1 MSLGSTASISHAS
14 TVERVPLLELPDLN
28 PELQDLAL
36 GQVVDFLRAS
46 DPDGSRMSRV
56 LRGTFDQLYDGQHT
70 GRYHVGQ
77 LFKTEKTHFGTL
89 VEINLQREFSFGNGN
104 ILDYLIM
111 GHEVDCKFSH
121 SGAWMLPMESFDQLI
136 LVLRA
141 DDKTS
146 LWSAGV
152 VRVTKENRRES
163 ENRDKKTGLNVVGRS
178 RIVWLQHDARM
189 QPNAL
194 LELTDDEVSRI
205 FRPKSGQKRLNEL
218 FRVATNRR
226 LSRTIIAT
234 VAQQDDYMKR
244 VRTNGGSRS
253 ALAPEGFLI
262 LGGDYSAQRQIA
274 ENLSAT
280 TPRPGEFV
288 SVRVVP
294 TTPMTTSA
302 VSLDGRWWRLARAD
316 DEVST
321 PAPSLTTG
329 I

>member
-1 MSLGSTASISHAS
+1 MTLFDLPPTFPPDISLLAV
-14 TVERVPLLELPDLN
+14 VESLCAD
-28 PELQDLAL
+28 
-36 GQVVDFLRAS
+36 

-56 LRGTFDQLYDGQHT
+56 LRKTFDQLYDGQHT
-70 GRYHVGQ
+70 GRYRVGQ

-89 VEINLQREFSFGNGN
+89 VEINLQREFSFANGEL
-104 ILDYLIM
+104 LDYQIA

-121 SGAWMLPMESFDQLI
+121 TGTWMLPLESFDQLI

-141 DDKTS
+141 DDQTS
-146 LWSAGV
+146 MWSAGV

-163 ENRDKKTGLNVVGRS
+163 ENRDKKTGLNAIGRS
-178 RIVWLQHDARM
+178 RIVWLHKGARM

-194 LELTDDEVSRI
+194 LELSAEAVSGI
-205 FRPKSGQKRLNEL
+205 LAPKSGQKRLNEL

-244 VRTNGGSRS
+244 VRNNGGSRS

-262 LGGDYSAQRQIA
+262 LGGDYLVQRQIA
-274 ENLSAT
+274 ENLGAT
-280 TPRPGEFV
+280 VPLPGEFV
-288 SVRVVP
+288 SVRVAP
-294 TTPMTTSA
+294 TTSATMSA
-302 VSLDGRWWRLARAD
+302 VSLAGRWWRLARD
-316 DEVST
+316 GEEITT
-321 PAPSLTTG
+321 PAPSLKNG